1 MEGKIMKKDTSQEI
15 FDAATIAKMANA
27 KPQGKRP
34 EYFADPM
41 AEKHFSITMALMAEL
56 AVARERIDTLERI
69 LVSKGLLDVNEVEHY
84 QPDVA
89 TGQARQLA
97 QVEYSARVLRPLQQ
111 AVEAMSGNQASMSNM
126 AEQLGDP
133 DAG

>member
-1 MEGKIMKKDTSQEI
+1 MKKDTNQPA
-15 FDAATIAKMANA
+15 FDPATITQMANA
-27 KPQGKRP
+27 KAQGKRP

-41 AEKHFSITMALMAEL
+41 TEQSFSITMALMAEL

-69 LVSKGLLDVNEVEHY
+69 LVSKGVLAKDEIENY
-84 QPDVA
+84 QPDAA

-111 AVEAMSGNQASMSNM
+111 AVEAMSPNQLNMSDM
-126 AEQLGDP
+126 ADQLGDP
-133 DAG
+133 NVG